1 MNNRSYTLQENASL
15 KAFNTFAINAQAT
28 FLATVNT
35 EEALQEVLTDFADKK
50 KHILGGGSNLLLTGD
65 LADLTILIRLQ
76 GKKIITPHFDDNHV
90 IIEAASGEVWHD
102 LVLWSLKE
110 NLGGI
115 ENLAL
120 IPGLTGAA
128 PIQNIGAYGVELKD
142 VFYSCDAIATDGSHT
157 RTFSAEECQF
167 GYRDSIFKN
176 QLKGQYIITRIRLKL
191 TKRHHTL
198 HTGYGAI
205 QSELT
210 KMGISNP
217 LPAHVAQAVIR
228 IRESKLPDPSEIP
241 NSGSFFKNPVIE
253 NSHFETLVAKHP
265 DIPFYRQDQGV
276 KVPAGWLIE
285 QCGFKGKKIGRA
297 GVHDKQALVLVN
309 VDGANGLEIKY
320 LAEKIQAAVELKF
333 GIKLETEVN
342 IW

>member
-1 MNNRSYTLQENASL
+1 MNYRSYTLQENSSL
-15 KAFNTFAINAQAT
+15 KAYNTFAINAHAQL
-28 FLATVNT
+28 LATVTT
-35 EEALQEVLTDFADKK
+35 EQALEEVLTDFADKK
-50 KHILGGGSNLLLTGD
+50 KHILGGGSNLLLTSD
-65 LADLTILIRLQ
+65 LADLTILIRLK
-76 GKKIITPHFDDNHV
+76 GKKIITPNFDDNH
-90 IIEAASGEVWHD
+90 IIVEAASGEVWHD

-142 VFYSCDAIATDGSHT
+142 VFHSCDAIATDGSHT
-157 RTFSAEECQF
+157 RTFSAQECQF

-191 TKRHHTL
+191 TTRQHTL
-198 HTGYGAI
+198 YTGYGAI
-205 QSELT
+205 QSELA
-210 KMGISNP
+210 KMGVSDP
-217 LPAHVAQAVIR
+217 LPAQVAQAVIR
-228 IRESKLPDPSEIP
+228 IRESKLPNPAEIP

-253 NSHFETLVAKHP
+253 NSHFEILAAKHP
-265 DIPFYRQDQGV
+265 EMPFYRQDQGV

-297 GVHDKQALVLVN
+297 GVHNKQALVLVN
-309 VDGANGLEIKY
+309 IDGADGLEIKA
-320 LAEKIQAAVELKF
+320 LAEKIQAAVLFKF